1 MSMVLLSQTDEYQK
15 FINSVFTVSDT
26 RRTAMISELK
36 ETCDLMA
43 SSDYREIFIAEYHQ
57 LRIRI
62 VKLENTIKF
71 FHEGSLE
78 FTPACPVTLLE
89 DQLDAMKNYKNVL
102 EQRAFI
108 EGISLNQ

>member
-1 MSMVLLSQTDEYQK
+1 
-15 FINSVFTVSDT
+15 
-26 RRTAMISELK
+26 MIGELK
-36 ETCDLMA
+36 DTCDLMT
-43 SSDYREIFIAEYHQ
+43 SSNYKERFVAEYHQ

-71 FHEGSLE
+71 FHEGCLE
-78 FTPACPVTLLE
+78 FTPACPMTLLE

-102 EQRAFI
+102 DQRASI